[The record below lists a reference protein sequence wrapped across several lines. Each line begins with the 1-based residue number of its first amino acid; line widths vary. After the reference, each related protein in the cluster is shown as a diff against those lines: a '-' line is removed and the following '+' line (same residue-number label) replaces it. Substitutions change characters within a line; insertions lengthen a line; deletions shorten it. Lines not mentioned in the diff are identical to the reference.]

1 MSTVTVKEFELMSF
15 FEVEPQPLD
24 PDVPWPYSEVS
35 YHVELG
41 QYEIE
46 VYYLPGLSGYLL
58 QRKPQQHQ
66 AV

>member
-24 PDVPWPYSEVS
+24 PDVPWPYSDFS

-46 VYYLPGLSGYLL
+46 FTISPAYRDICFSVSNC
-58 QRKPQQHQ
+58 R
-66 AV
+66 